1 MNLCKSFTEILSAKS
16 TIKRLLNPLLVL
28 QSSQFSSKPIKTLK
42 ESEVPELFGNQEEL
56 GFPFK
61 TTNPLQEYVVLD
73 VPKPKEIPWQSSIA
87 NSVNLIGSVSI
98 PVQFEESDDGKFR
111 AGTILSMEKTLGSTH
126 LWIPLVFEGYLA
138 HIAACHLKESDLIHV
153 SGHLTGESPE
163 LSKERGHSSIQ
174 LMVRNISFV
183 NESTRGKENCTTS
196 KQDQRA
202 SSLSVNTSK
211 DNSWRDLIDNPS
223 QWTDYRKDKL
233 DGLVKPKFP
242 DFKRKDGGQAL
253 WIDGA
258 PKWAIS
264 ELQITFG
271 KAEEFSR
278 SNAQTQQE
286 SSSHGRTKKSSEES
300 WKNLIDDPTNWWDNR
315 AKKLNPKAPDFRNKV
330 TREGIWLSSA
340 PAWVSD
346 KLPPVQT
353 Y

>member
-1 MNLCKSFTEILSAKS
+1 MNLCKSFTDILSSKS

-28 QSSQFSSKPIKTLK
+28 QSSQFSTKPLKTLK
-42 ESEVPELFGNQEEL
+42 ESEGPELFSNQEEL

-61 TTNPLQEYVVLD
+61 STNPLQEYVVLD

-87 NSVNLIGSVSI
+87 NSVKLIGSVSI
-98 PVQFEESDDGKFR
+98 PIQFEESDDGKFR
-111 AGTILSMEKTLGSTH
+111 AGTILSMDKTQGSTP
-126 LWIPLVFEGYLA
+126 LWIPLIFEGYLA
-138 HIAACHLKESDLIHV
+138 HIAACHLKEKDLIHV

-183 NESTRGKENCTTS
+183 NESTRGKESCTTS

-211 DNSWRDLIDNPS
+211 DASWRDLLDNPS

-233 DGLVKPKFP
+233 DGVVKPKFP

-253 WIDGA
+253 WIDDA

-264 ELQITFG
+264 ELEITFG
-271 KAEEFSR
+271 KEEFSR
-278 SNAQTQQE
+278 SNAQTQQGN
-286 SSSHGRTKKSSEES
+286 SSQGNTKKSSEE
-300 WKNLIDDPTNWWDNR
+300 
-315 AKKLNPKAPDFRNKV
+315 NKV

-346 KLPPVQT
+346 KLPPVKT

>member
-1 MNLCKSFTEILSAKS
+1 MNLCKSFTEILSSKL
-16 TIKRLLNPLLVL
+16 TIKRLLNPIIIL
-28 QSSQFSSKPIKTLK
+28 QSSQFSSKPIKKTE
-42 ESEVPELFGNQEEL
+42 ESEGRPEPFFNQEEL

-61 TTNPLQEYVVLD
+61 TTNPPQKHVVRD
-73 VPKPKEIPWQSSIA
+73 VPKAKEIPWQSNIA

-98 PVQFEESDDGKFR
+98 PIQFQESDDGKFR
-111 AGTILSMEKTLGSTH
+111 AGTILSLEKTQDSTS
-126 LWIPLVFEGYLA
+126 LWIPVIFEGYLA
-138 HIAACHLKESDLIHV
+138 HIAACHLKEKDLIHV
-153 SGHLTGESPE
+153 AGHLSGESPE

-174 LMVRNISFV
+174 LMVHNISFV
-183 NESTRGKENCTTS
+183 KESSRGKEGCTTS
-196 KQDQRA
+196 KQNERA
-202 SSLSVNTSK
+202 SGLSVNASK
-211 DNSWRDLIDNPS
+211 DASWRNLLDNPS

-264 ELQITFG
+264 ELQITSG
-271 KAEEFSR
+271 KEEVSR
-278 SNAQTQQE
+278 SNAQTQKE
-286 SSSHGRTKKSSEES
+286 SSFQGNTKMSSEES

-330 TREGIWLSSA
+330 TREAIWLSSA

>member
-1 MNLCKSFTEILSAKS
+1 MNLCKSFTEILSSKS

-42 ESEVPELFGNQEEL
+42 ESEGPELFSNQEEL

-61 TTNPLQEYVVLD
+61 TTNPQQEYVVLD

-98 PVQFEESDDGKFR
+98 PIQFEESDDGKFR
-111 AGTILSMEKTLGSTH
+111 AGTILSMEKTQGSTP
-126 LWIPLVFEGYLA
+126 LWIPLIFEGYLA
-138 HIAACHLKESDLIHV
+138 HIAACHLKEKELIHV

-183 NESTRGKENCTTS
+183 NESTRGKEICTTS
-196 KQDQRA
+196 KQDERA
-202 SSLSVNTSK
+202 SGLSVNTSK
-211 DNSWRDLIDNPS
+211 DATWRDLLDNPS

-233 DGLVKPKFP
+233 DGVVKSKFP

-271 KAEEFSR
+271 KEEFSR
-278 SNAQTQQE
+278 SNAQTQQGN
-286 SSSHGRTKKSSEES
+286 SSQGNTKKSSEES

>member
-1 MNLCKSFTEILSAKS
+1 MNLCKSFTEILSSKS
-16 TIKRLLNPLLVL
+16 TIKRLLNPLLSL

-42 ESEVPELFGNQEEL
+42 ESDSLELFSNQEEL

-61 TTNPLQEYVVLD
+61 TANPQQEYVVLD

-98 PVQFEESDDGKFR
+98 PIQFEESDDGKFR
-111 AGTILSMEKTLGSTH
+111 AGTILSMDKTQGSTP
-126 LWIPLVFEGYLA
+126 LWIPLIFEGYLA
-138 HIAACHLKESDLIHV
+138 HIAACHLKEKDLIHV
-153 SGHLTGESPE
+153 SGHLTGESPV

-174 LMVRNISFV
+174 LMVRTISFV
-183 NESTRGKENCTTS
+183 NESTRGRESCTRS

-202 SSLSVNTSK
+202 SVLSVNTSK
-211 DNSWRDLIDNPS
+211 DASWRDLIDNPS
-223 QWTDYRKDKL
+223 HWTDYRKDKL
-233 DGLVKPKFP
+233 DGSLKPKFP
-242 DFKRKDGGQAL
+242 DFKHKDGGQAL
-253 WIDGA
+253 WIDSA

-264 ELQITFG
+264 QLQITSG
-271 KAEEFSR
+271 KEEFSR
-278 SNAQTQQE
+278 SNAQTQQG
-286 SSSHGRTKKSSEES
+286 SSSLGSTKKISEES

-346 KLPPVQT
+346 KLPSLQSN
-353 Y
+353 